1 MCDVAMLRIHQRGMV
16 GQTGRDVIRIAL
28 AGQLRGEWVD
38 EVRRLSRSLIDAGNA
53 VELDLS
59 EVSFVDVQGL
69 RLLRELVSARVPL
82 VNSAL
87 FVAAQL
93 ETLEQDV

>member
-1 MCDVAMLRIHQRGMV
+1 MLRIQQRATAGET
-16 GQTGRDVIRIAL
+16 GQNAIRIAL

-38 EVRRLSRSLIDAGNA
+38 EVRRLYRTLIAAGSF
-53 VELDLS
+53 VEVDLS
-59 EVSFVDVQGL
+59 EVSFADAQGL
-69 RLLRELVSARVPL
+69 DLLRELVSARVPL

-93 ETLEQDV
+93 DTLEQDV